1 MPTRPS
7 KSCAYVLMFALGSSA
22 FLPSLAL
29 AQRQSSPQTPSGR
42 TRRPSTTPAK
52 DELDRINEAR
62 IREMDGLEEPLPRE
76 TARETAREPVRAT
89 GTYVVLKENRNSS
102 ANTLPEGTVIVT
114 EMLTKLSSKTAQ
126 AGDRLR
132 AKVITPVTVNR
143 TVLIPAGSLIEG
155 QVQDVVRAKSRRR
168 SGMIEIS
175 FDRLRIGK
183 DVYPIEA
190 TLAPVAAGD
199 DKRLDSDRRL
209 TRSSGGVK
217 RTAAF
222 VGGGVGAGAA
232 IGYVAGSALFG
243 AGIGA
248 GVGVAALL
256 LAKGK
261 EAEVATGMQIG
272 AELLTPITLNQVAVD
287 NADAQL
293 DSPDAYDR
301 TRRQPAA
308 TTDFV
313 YDRNEVKSRNNAGVS
328 VPPVKTTPRVPVVTP
343 GKASGKTPVKTVNA
357 GGSTVSALPAGGN
370 SSNPINRADRQAVN
384 VTNLLAERGSDDTIR
399 VSITGQTP
407 TAGWKLVP
415 ESTIENGE
423 LKIKLFGAPP
433 QSLAAQVISSAT
445 TLIIESDP
453 NRTIQR
459 VSVRGATNFRTTVPI
474 SRDTRNTG
482 GNSTVPTS
490 NSAASSGN
498 PNREDLSALG
508 MRVADKSDALVED
521 YARSLRAWKT
531 NNKYNFETPRDE
543 GTPEAQLL
551 YAFDRLSEA
560 AAVFRSPLNTEA
572 KRRAVRDLI
581 NTHAQVN
588 RLWAL
593 VKVSAEFKQRWQ
605 DIHNDSNQ
613 LSASVPGATAP
624 RTINPNQPRPRG

>member
-7 KSCAYVLMFALGSSA
+7 KSCAYVLIFALGSSA
-22 FLPSLAL
+22 FLPGLAL
-29 AQRQSSPQTPSGR
+29 AQRQSSPQSPPSPSTR

-62 IREMDGLEEPLPRE
+62 IREMDGIDEPL
-76 TARETAREPVRAT
+76 REPVGEKARAT
-89 GTYVVLKENRNSS
+89 GTSAVLAESRNLP
-102 ANTLPEGTVIVT
+102 ANSLPEGTVIVT
-114 EMLTKLSSKTAQ
+114 EMMTKLSSKTAQ

-143 TVLIPAGSLIEG
+143 NVLIPAGSLIEG

-183 DVYPIEA
+183 EVYPIEA
-190 TLAPVAAGD
+190 TLAHVSTGD
-199 DKRLDSDRRL
+199 RNRLDSDRRL

-222 VGGGVGAGAA
+222 VGGGAGAGAA

-248 GVGVAALL
+248 GVGVAVLL

-272 AELLTPITLNQVAVD
+272 AELLAPISLNQVTARD
-287 NADAQL
+287 SAAEGQL
-293 DSPDAYDR
+293 DTYDSTPR
-301 TRRQPAA
+301 PRETAK
-308 TTDFV
+308 DFV
-313 YDRNEVKSRNNAGVS
+313 YDKSEVKSRNTTGAA
-328 VPPVKTTPRVPVVTP
+328 VPPVRTTPRVPVVGTKPIPTATP
-343 GKASGKTPVKTVNA
+343 GKARGTV
-357 GGSTVSALPAGGN
+357 PAGN
-370 SSNPINRADRQAVN
+370 SSNPVNVADRQLVN
-384 VTNLLAERGSDDTIR
+384 VTNLLAERGSDDTVR

-423 LKIKLFGAPP
+423 LKIKLYGAPP

-445 TLIIESDP
+445 TVIRESDP
-453 NRTIQR
+453 NRSIQR
-459 VSVRGATNFRTTVPI
+459 VTVRGATNVRTTIPI
-474 SRDTRNTG
+474 SRDIRNTG
-482 GNSTVPTS
+482 GNSEAPTPTS
-490 NSAASSGN
+490 PSPS
-498 PNREDLSALG
+498 REDLSALG

-531 NNKYNFETPRDE
+531 NNKYSFETPRDE

-572 KRRAVRDLI
+572 KRRAVRDLV
-581 NTHAQVN
+581 NSNGQVN
-588 RLWAL
+588 RLWTQ

-605 DIHNDSNQ
+605 DIVSDSNQ
-613 LSASVPGATAP
+613 LAASVPGATAP

>member
-7 KSCAYVLMFALGSSA
+7 KSCAYVLMIALGWTA

-29 AQRQSSPQTPSGR
+29 AQRQSSPPSPSAR
-42 TRRPSTTPAK
+42 TRRPNAAPTTAQ
-52 DELDRINEAR
+52 DELNRINEAR
-62 IREMDGLEEPLPRE
+62 IREMDGLEEPPPRVPVRE
-76 TARETAREPVRAT
+76 TTRETVKRAT
-89 GTYVVLKENRNSS
+89 LTDDRNLP

-114 EMLTKLSSKTAQ
+114 EMMTKLSSKTAQ

-143 TVLIPAGSLIEG
+143 NVLIPAGSLIEG

-222 VGGGVGAGAA
+222 VGGGAGAGAA

-272 AELLTPITLNQVAVD
+272 AELLTPITLNQAAAD
-287 NADAQL
+287 DADAQL
-293 DSPDAYDR
+293 DPPDTYDR
-301 TRRQPAA
+301 TRRQRDAA
-308 TTDFV
+308 TDFV
-313 YDRNEVKSRNNAGVS
+313 YDRNEVKSRNNTGVS
-328 VPPVKTTPRVPVVTP
+328 VPPAPPVKTTPRVPVVTP
-343 GKASGKTPVKTVNA
+343 GKTPVKTVNV
-357 GGSTVSALPAGGN
+357 GRSPVPAAGN
-370 SSNPINRADRQAVN
+370 SSNSVNRADRQAVN

-423 LKIKLFGAPP
+423 LKIKLYGAPP

-474 SRDTRNTG
+474 SRDIRNTG
-482 GNSTVPTS
+482 GNANAP
-490 NSAASSGN
+490 ASPS
-498 PNREDLSALG
+498 REDLSALG
-508 MRVADKSDALVED
+508 MRIADKSDALVED

-531 NNKYNFETPRDE
+531 NNKYSFETPRDE

>member
-1 MPTRPS
+1 MPTRRL
-7 KSCAYVLMFALGSSA
+7 KSLAHVLILALVFSV
-22 FLPSLAL
+22 LTPSLTL
-29 AQRQSSPQTPSGR
+29 AQSQSRSQTPSTR
-42 TRRPSTTPAK
+42 MRRPSATTAQ

-62 IREMDGLEEPLPRE
+62 IREMQGEPP
-76 TARETAREPVRAT
+76 ARETTARRAT
-89 GTYVVLKENRNSS
+89 FTNDAKVLP

-114 EMLTKLSSKTAQ
+114 EMMTKLSSKTAQ

-132 AKVITPVTVNR
+132 AKVITAVTDRNR
-143 TVLIPAGSLIEG
+143 NVLIPAGSTIEG

-183 DVYPIEA
+183 EVYPIEA
-190 TLAPVAAGD
+190 TLAPVSTGD
-199 DKRLDSDRRL
+199 RNRLDSDRRL

-222 VGGGVGAGAA
+222 VGGGAGAGAA

-256 LAKGK
+256 LTKGR

-272 AELLTPITLNQVAVD
+272 AELLAPISLNQATAAND
-287 NADAQL
+287 ADAQL
-293 DSPDAYDR
+293 DTYDNTPR
-301 TRRQPAA
+301 PRETSK
-308 TTDFV
+308 DFV
-313 YDRNEVKSRNNAGVS
+313 YDRNEVKTRNTTGAA
-328 VPPVKTTPRVPVVTP
+328 VPPVKASPRVPVVGTKPVPSATP
-343 GKASGKTPVKTVNA
+343 GKARGTV
-357 GGSTVSALPAGGN
+357 PAGN
-370 SSNPINRADRQAVN
+370 SSSPNSSSPTNLADRQLVN
-384 VTNLLAERGSDDTIR
+384 VTNLLAERGSDDTVR

-407 TAGWKLVP
+407 TAGWRLVP
-415 ESTIENGE
+415 ESTIENGV
-423 LKIKLFGAPP
+423 LTIKLYGAPP

-445 TLIIESDP
+445 TVVRESDP
-453 NRTIQR
+453 NRAIQR
-459 VSVRGATNFRTTVPI
+459 VTVRGATNLRTTIPI
-474 SRDTRNTG
+474 SRDTRNSG
-482 GNSTVPTS
+482 GNNS
-490 NSAASSGN
+490 NAPSNSSGN
-498 PNREDLSALG
+498 SSGNSPASPSREELSAVG
-508 MRVADKSDALVED
+508 MRVADKSGVLLED

-531 NNKYNFETPRDE
+531 NNKYSFETPRDE

-572 KRRAVRDLI
+572 KKRAVRDLV
-581 NTHAQVN
+581 NSNAQVN
-588 RLWAL
+588 RLWPL

-605 DIHNDSNQ
+605 DIVNDSNQ
-613 LSASVPGATAP
+613 LAASVPGATAP